1 MRLAG
6 ALLLIWF
13 ALGVPAM
20 AQQAPTVGFRVGTHP
35 TYGRVVMDWPEP
47 VTYRAEE
54 SGNRLILRFDT
65 PARFDLSGAL
75 RLPRNVES
83 LSAIDGGIIVQAPA
97 GTRFRHSR
105 LGNRVV
111 IDVLDGAEANA
122 TSTPA
127 AGGTSSAATA
137 APQRPAPAPP
147 AAPPAAQAG
156 AATPPATPP
165 RPITAP
171 PAAPAARPPP
181 TAPPPREAAPPTS
194 QAATASAPAPPV
206 ADVSRPG
213 PGANADASPQVA
225 PPPTPST
232 PAVTAPPAPTAP
244 QPAPSQAQPAPVTRP
259 LVVVPPRRTTP
270 VGLIAEGRAIS
281 LDLGAETSA
290 AIFRHGDW
298 VIAVFDRPEALDLS
312 QLQGSAIF
320 RSMEARQTGDATILQ
335 MRLAPPGTLR
345 PRREGNAWVMEAFR
359 DAVDANR
366 ALTAI
371 TPELDQGPPARL
383 VLRAARPGRSVTVL
397 DPETGSP
404 LLVGT
409 LREAGQAVAIGR
421 RQPEFQLLP
430 AMLGVAVLPRG
441 DNIQLRA
448 LNDRFILQASGMDSL
463 RLGVD
468 AGREPLA
475 EAATLSRIMDLPSAS
490 AATLLERMRTA
501 SANIAGA
508 GPLGRAEARRHAAET
523 LLAMGMPQEAQ
534 AMATLALQEDP
545 RAGADARLVMVQ
557 AAAALVAGREAE
569 A

>member
-1 MRLAG
+1 M
-6 ALLLIWF
+6 
-13 ALGVPAM
+13 
-20 AQQAPTVGFRVGTHP
+20 
-35 TYGRVVMDWPEP
+35 
-47 VTYRAEE
+47 
-54 SGNRLILRFDT
+54 
-65 PARFDLSGAL
+65 
-75 RLPRNVES
+75 
-83 LSAIDGGIIVQAPA
+83 
-97 GTRFRHSR
+97 
-105 LGNRVV
+105 
-111 IDVLDGAEANA
+111 
-122 TSTPA
+122 
-127 AGGTSSAATA
+127 
-137 APQRPAPAPP
+137 
-147 AAPPAAQAG
+147 
-156 AATPPATPP
+156 
-165 RPITAP
+165 
-171 PAAPAARPPP
+171 
-181 TAPPPREAAPPTS
+181 
-194 QAATASAPAPPV
+194 
-206 ADVSRPG
+206 
-213 PGANADASPQVA
+213 
-225 PPPTPST
+225 
-232 PAVTAPPAPTAP
+232 
-244 QPAPSQAQPAPVTRP
+244 
-259 LVVVPPRRTTP
+259 VVPPRRTTP
-270 VGLIAEGRAIS
+270 VGLIADGRAIS

-290 AIFRHGDW
+290 AVFRHGDW
-298 VIAVFDRPEALDLS
+298 VIAVFDRSEVLDLS

-320 RSMEARQTGDATILQ
+320 GSMEARQTGDATILQ
-335 MRLAPPGTLR
+335 MRLAQPGMLR

-359 DAVDANR
+359 DAVEANR

-463 RLGVD
+463 RLGAD

-475 EAATLSRIMDLPSAS
+475 EAATLTRIMDLPSAS

-569 A
+569 ARQLENPQLPSSDETTLWRGFLAAVRGDHAAAGPAIAASLPLLLSYPRPLAQRLFPIAMESLAAAGEVTAANRLADADPDNPSLHLARGMVAEADGRIDDALAAYRQAIQGRDRLRRARAIRRSVELRLAVGQLDAAGAIAELEAALFAWRGDADEMNARIRLAELQREAGNGRGAFELLQETQRFFPERDNDLRPHLRAAFASALQNAPALNAAAFFDAHPEFLPEDEAGARSVKPG